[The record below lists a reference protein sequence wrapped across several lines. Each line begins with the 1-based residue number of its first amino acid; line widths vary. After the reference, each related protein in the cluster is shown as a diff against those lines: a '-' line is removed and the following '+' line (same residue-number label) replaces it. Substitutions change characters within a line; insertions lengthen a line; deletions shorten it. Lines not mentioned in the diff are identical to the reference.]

1 MLKLCDLGERGVRD
15 DDKMIIVRGEQ
26 PRGKDTPG
34 ISGFDILQPIS
45 WEI

>member
-1 MLKLCDLGERGVRD
+1 MM
-15 DDKMIIVRGEQ
+15 MIMVRGEQ

-45 WEI
+45 REI